1 MLPMAVSFIMV
12 PIYTRYLLPAEYGIL
27 NSMQVLSTIFLII
40 FTLSIE
46 TSLFRLYYDYKD
58 ETKRRLFIGSA
69 FILIFVS
76 TTVGTTFL
84 FLFRS
89 TIEKIYTNIPFAPYY
104 ILAILIM
111 YFTIFSIVPRII
123 FVITERGKLYFL
135 TGLLQLLV
143 SLILNII
150 YIIILD
156 QKAIGA
162 LKALLLT
169 NLIMLPVYTYYQF
182 KYSKLMLNLNMAKAI
197 LPFSRPLLPASLST
211 WIINSS
217 NRIFIDRYFSQSEV
231 GVFSLGFRITFVYI
245 VLITSIRLAYNPQYF
260 RLANSPD
267 QSRAKQKLY
276 VYNHYYLVFSIIA
289 SFVISF
295 FAKEVVGIFLNDRYY
310 DAWIILALLT
320 YANMFLESS
329 AIYRMSLSQKK
340 ATIVIAVIV
349 LCTGVINLILK

>member
-156 QKAIGA
+156 QKAICPYP
-162 LKALLLT
+162 
-169 NLIMLPVYTYYQF
+169 N
-182 KYSKLMLNLNMAKAI
+182 
-197 LPFSRPLLPASLST
+197 
-211 WIINSS
+211 
-217 NRIFIDRYFSQSEV
+217 
-231 GVFSLGFRITFVYI
+231 
-245 VLITSIRLAYNPQYF
+245 
-260 RLANSPD
+260 
-267 QSRAKQKLY
+267 
-276 VYNHYYLVFSIIA
+276 
-289 SFVISF
+289 
-295 FAKEVVGIFLNDRYY
+295 FA
-310 DAWIILALLT
+310 
-320 YANMFLESS
+320 
-329 AIYRMSLSQKK
+329 
-340 ATIVIAVIV
+340 
-349 LCTGVINLILK
+349 